1 MSSRSCEA
9 ASSWSSA
16 SKARVWMSRRWGMS
30 IPCSSFAKEICF
42 NDSGMVHPG
51 TGEKTTEIPADGE
64 KDFADRRGGRTLGN
78 CCEAKNRVHEGRSRK
93 EVRRLPG
100 TRAGCQMIRNGV
112 YLKKLKSESLA
123 PGARYRAPAHFTST
137 AAPCSSSLALI

>member
-16 SKARVWMSRRWGMS
+16 SKARVWMSRRWGIS

-51 TGEKTTEIPADGE
+51 TGEKPTEMPAVRRWIWAADGAVE
-64 KDFADRRGGRTLGN
+64 LHEIVVRRRIAFTRGAR
-78 CCEAKNRVHEGRSRK
+78 RK
-93 EVRRLPG
+93 EVGRLPDTGCRVPEDSELRLFETTQVRIAG
-100 TRAGCQMIRNGV
+100 TGR
-112 YLKKLKSESLA
+112 LA
-123 PGARYRAPAHFTST
+123 PGADSLHFHRRALLFQ
-137 AAPCSSSLALI
+137 